1 MKDGETILRLLK
13 RQKECP
19 DHLTLVR
26 PWTKINRRVLK
37 KPTKSVYASKI
48 AISQQR
54 TRLYSSWRDARHECL
69 PWYGKLLGCTVETQ
83 DGKAGKF
90 SAWVL
95 LIAGWDWNV
104 VRPAEMEGEQRNGRV
119 CWIAKASGISRNW
132 KPTKIC
138 SLQNWDWCLWWARPA
153 NLKGSGSVRFISS
166 NTTNFLPSL

>member
-1 MKDGETILRLLK
+1 MSGPSDTR
-13 RQKECP
+13 
-19 DHLTLVR
+19 TSMN
-26 PWTKINRRVLK
+26 KINRRVLK

-54 TRLYSSWRDARHECL
+54 THLYSSWRDARHECL

-104 VRPAEMEGEQRNGRV
+104 VRAAQMEGNREMDEFAEYLKFLGFLET
-119 CWIAKASGISRNW
+119 W

-153 NLKGSGSVRFISS
+153 KRKRSQRKRICTVHLIKYDQLSS
-166 NTTNFLPSL
+166 QLIDLVETLIRA